1 MIHFMNLNRVF
12 QKGKSIFAY
21 KINLNFTSLFFILV
35 MILSTYTISY
45 YVITKNSQAVIP
57 NKAVISNKAVIPN
70 KAVSGKDVP
79 KTLQEN
85 FTEPIDNGK
94 YDQFIPY
101 RVRNGERK
109 FHHIIRQA
117 AALYQVDP
125 ALIKAIILAESGYNP
140 RAISRSGARG
150 LMQLMPRTARA
161 LGVRDSFNPEHNI
174 DGGVRY
180 FKQLL
185 NRFNQDVKLALAAYN
200 AGSRKVLKYNGIP
213 PYRATQL
220 YIKKVIKY
228 QHYFKNKITI

>member
-12 QKGKSIFAY
+12 QKGKSIFGY
-21 KINLNFTSLFFILV
+21 KIKFNFTSSFFILV
-35 MILSTYTISY
+35 MILSTYNISY
-45 YVITKNSQAVIP
+45 YVITKNNQ
-57 NKAVISNKAVIPN
+57 
-70 KAVSGKDVP
+70 AVSGKDVP
-79 KTLQEN
+79 KTLREN
-85 FTEPIDNGK
+85 FTEHIDNGK

-109 FHHIIRQA
+109 FHHIISQA

-161 LGVRDSFNPEHNI
+161 LGVRNSFNPEHNI

-213 PYRATQL
+213 PFRATHI

-228 QHYFKNKITI
+228 QDYFKNRTTIKKV

>member
-1 MIHFMNLNRVF
+1 M
-12 QKGKSIFAY
+12 
-21 KINLNFTSLFFILV
+21 
-35 MILSTYTISY
+35 SY
-45 YVITKNSQAVIP
+45 YVITKNNQAVIP
-57 NKAVISNKAVIPN
+57 NKTIS
-70 KAVSGKDVP
+70 GEDVP
-79 KTLQEN
+79 KTLHEN

-109 FHHIIRQA
+109 FRHIISQA
-117 AALYQVDP
+117 AALYQVDS

-140 RAISRSGARG
+140 RAISRSGASG

-161 LGVRDSFNPEHNI
+161 LGVRDIFNPEHNI

-213 PYRATQL
+213 PFRATRI
-220 YIKKVIKY
+220 YIKKVIEY
-228 QHYFKNKITI
+228 QDYFKNKITIEKV

>member
-12 QKGKSIFAY
+12 QKGKSIFDY

-35 MILSTYTISY
+35 MILSTYNISY
-45 YVITKNSQAVIP
+45 YVIAKNNQAVIP
-57 NKAVISNKAVIPN
+57 NKAVSEKE
-70 KAVSGKDVP
+70 VP

-94 YDQFIPY
+94 YDQFIPC

-109 FHHIIRQA
+109 FHYIISQA
-117 AALYQVDP
+117 ATRYQVDP
-125 ALIKAIILAESGYNP
+125 GLIKAIILAESGYDP

-150 LMQLMPRTARA
+150 LMQLMPRTARS

-213 PYRATQL
+213 PFRATQI

-228 QHYFKNKITI
+228 QDYFKNRITIEKV

>member
-1 MIHFMNLNRVF
+1 MNLNRVF
-12 QKGKSIFAY
+12 QKGKSIFGY

-35 MILSTYTISY
+35 MILSTYNISY
-45 YVITKNSQAVIP
+45 YVITKNNQ
-57 NKAVISNKAVIPN
+57 AVIPN

-109 FHHIIRQA
+109 FHHIISQA
-117 AALYQVDP
+117 AARYQVDP
-125 ALIKAIILAESGYNP
+125 ALIKAIILAESGYDP
-140 RAISRSGARG
+140 RAISRRGARG

-185 NRFNQDVKLALAAYN
+185 NRFNQDAKLALAAYN
-200 AGSRKVLKYNGIP
+200 AGSRNVLKYNGIP
-213 PYRATQL
+213 PFRATQI
-220 YIKKVIKY
+220 YIKKVIEY
-228 QHYFKNKITI
+228 QDYFKNKITIEKV

>member
-12 QKGKSIFAY
+12 QKGKSIFGY
-21 KINLNFTSLFFILV
+21 KIKFNFASSFFILV
-35 MILSTYTISY
+35 MILSTYNISY
-45 YVITKNSQAVIP
+45 YVITKNNQ
-57 NKAVISNKAVIPN
+57 
-70 KAVSGKDVP
+70 AVSGKDVP

-85 FTEPIDNGK
+85 FTEPMDNGN
-94 YDQFIPY
+94 YGQFIPY

-109 FHHIIRQA
+109 FHHIISQA

-161 LGVRDSFNPEHNI
+161 LGVRNSFNPEHNI

-213 PYRATQL
+213 PFRATHI

-228 QHYFKNKITI
+228 QDYFKNKITIKKV

>member
-1 MIHFMNLNRVF
+1 
-12 QKGKSIFAY
+12 
-21 KINLNFTSLFFILV
+21 
-35 MILSTYTISY
+35 MILSTYNISY
-45 YVITKNSQAVIP
+45 YVITKNNYVITKNNYVITKNNQAVIP
-57 NKAVISNKAVIPN
+57 NKS
-70 KAVSGKDVP
+70 VSGKDVP
-79 KTLQEN
+79 KTLHEN
-85 FTEPIDNGK
+85 FTEPIDNCK

-109 FHHIIRQA
+109 FHHIISQA
-117 AALYQVDP
+117 ADCYQVDP

-150 LMQLMPRTARA
+150 LMQLMPKTARA

-200 AGSRKVLKYNGIP
+200 AGTRKVLKYNGIP
-213 PYRATQL
+213 PFRATRM
-220 YIKKVIKY
+220 YIKKVIEY
-228 QHYFKNKITI
+228 QDYFKNKITIEKA